1 MGRKNRMK
9 STFLNEVRIGTFW
22 LCHNEVK
29 IFSIPESIILP
40 KNDIVM
46 VVGIRDSVMN
56 IKHVQYY
63 SQKLSRQ
70 LECTME
76 NFYFNY
82 RKL

>member
-22 LCHNEVK
+22 VRHRETRTFQL
-29 IFSIPESIILP
+29 PENLVLP

-56 IKHVQYY
+56 IKQIQYY

-70 LECTME
+70 LECTIE
-76 NFYFNY
+76 DFYFSFH
-82 RKL
+82 KL

>member
-22 LCHNEVK
+22 LRHNERK
-29 IFSIPESIILP
+29 LFAIPENIILP

-46 VVGIRDSVMN
+46 VVGIRDNVMN
-56 IKHVQYY
+56 IKQVQYY

-70 LECTME
+70 LECTIE
-76 NFYFNY
+76 DFYFSFH
-82 RKL
+82 KI

>member
-1 MGRKNRMK
+1 
-9 STFLNEVRIGTFW
+9 
-22 LCHNEVK
+22 
-29 IFSIPESIILP
+29 
-40 KNDIVM
+40 M

-56 IKHVQYY
+56 IKQVQYY